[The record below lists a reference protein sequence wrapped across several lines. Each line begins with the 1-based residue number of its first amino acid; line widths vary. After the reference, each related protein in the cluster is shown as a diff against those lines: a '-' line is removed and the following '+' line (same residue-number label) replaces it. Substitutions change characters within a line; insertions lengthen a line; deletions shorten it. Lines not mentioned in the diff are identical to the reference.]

1 MSVNIWDK
9 VNQKLVPVADKVVT
23 TIKENSRAYEAS
35 LSTDGVIGV
44 VGNATK
50 IEEEEE

>member
-9 VNQKLVPVADKVVT
+9 VNQKLVPVADKVVA
-23 TIKENSRAYEAS
+23 TIKENSQAYEAS
-35 LSTDGVIGV
+35 LATDGVIGV

-50 IEEEEE
+50 IEEEE